1 MQDQLLKPVDHQK
14 SDRFFLCNK
23 HLAELAL
30 IRAIPDLTIG
40 ELKPSRIKGLFL
52 RLQKYVDKDL
62 QRLPC
67 PSQKDLD
74 GIWDIVETFGHQ
86 TGWLQQ
92 KKHTGTLI
100 SFCLGIV
107 ETSGFDFNA
116 GIVKTLNDLIN
127 HFENGNDLKVQ
138 SCWAGSLAAEKWED
152 LFNESAK

>member
-1 MQDQLLKPVDHQK
+1 MQDQLLKPVDLQK

-40 ELKPSRIKGLFL
+40 ELKPSRVKGLFL
-52 RLQKYVDKDL
+52 RLQKHVDKDL
-62 QRLPC
+62 QRLPR
-67 PSQKDLD
+67 PSEKDLD
-74 GIWDIVETFGHQ
+74 DIWNIVETFGQQ

-107 ETSGFDFNA
+107 ETSDFDFCP
-116 GIVKTLNDLIN
+116 GVIKTLNDLI
-127 HFENGNDLKVQ
+127 GGTYDKIRI
-138 SCWAGSLAAEKWED
+138 
-152 LFNESAK
+152 